1 MASHDAWNATHRLAT
16 GELRYVGELLR
27 DGVARGG
34 TRAGGSRSRLADR
47 VRTTARRFQARP
59 LGAAS
64 RTSARSLLGRNV
76 TTAQ

>member
-27 DGVARGG
+27 DGVAPSGA
-34 TRAGGSRSRLADR
+34 RAGRSRYRLADR
-47 VRTTARRFQARP
+47 VRTTARGFPERP
-59 LGAAS
+59 LRAAS
-64 RTSARSLLGRNV
+64 RTSARSLLERNV